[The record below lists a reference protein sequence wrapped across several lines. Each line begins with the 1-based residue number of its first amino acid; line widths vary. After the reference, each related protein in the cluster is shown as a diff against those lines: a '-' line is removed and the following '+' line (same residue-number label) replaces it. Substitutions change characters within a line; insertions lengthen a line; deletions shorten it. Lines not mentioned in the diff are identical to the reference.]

1 MRISDWS
8 SDVCSSDLLL
18 VPDIGLA
25 HCGRGNPR
33 RYRCPAQRSCDL
45 FLAACRRRS
54 SVPAGGRRAALRLS
68 QWHLARDRLWQGRRS
83 PLSTRSEERRVGK
96 ECVSTCSS
104 RCAPYH
110 FTTKQNLSTNIYLPI
125 INFISIYKL

>member
-83 PLSTRSEERRVGK
+83 RLEEQTSELQSLMRISYAVFCLK
-96 ECVSTCSS
+96 KKKTQK
-104 RCAPYH
+104 
-110 FTTKQNLSTNIYLPI
+110 TKKKQFYNTYDR
-125 INFISIYKL
+125 